1 MDPETSCFFEARMQ
15 KLLKDPKN
23 FETVHRRTDG
33 HDRKHNPSII
43 PDSSRKHQRRFTQ
56 VMPRSKHGPFELRP
70 GAERYYT
77 KQDVLDRV
85 NFSRATL
92 IRRVRNKSMPAP
104 VEAKEMNYGYL
115 LWLREEID
123 KWLEQHP
130 QFDREKK
137 AGSTRND
144 VRLHFKNEEMHAIRL
159 ASQCAHNIEAD
170 TEKFIK
176 TAVLLYS
183 NQVLRLT
190 YDDLITQEQ
199 RKDPDLN
206 FLENKVL
213 LRRIKAWHAKQFT
226 NLIYK
231 AEQYELHR

>member
-1 MDPETSCFFEARMQ
+1 
-15 KLLKDPKN
+15 
-23 FETVHRRTDG
+23 
-33 HDRKHNPSII
+33 
-43 PDSSRKHQRRFTQ
+43 
-56 VMPRSKHGPFELRP
+56 
-70 GAERYYT
+70 
-77 KQDVLDRV
+77 
-85 NFSRATL
+85 
-92 IRRVRNKSMPAP
+92 MPAP

-159 ASQCAHNIEAD
+159 ASQCAHNVEAN
-170 TEKFIK
+170 TEEFIK

-213 LRRIKAWHAKQFT
+213 LRRIKAWHAKQLSKLETQAKRFRT
-226 NLIYK
+226 ASGWRRGTHSTPHQSVLS
-231 AEQYELHR
+231 R

>member
-1 MDPETSCFFEARMQ
+1 
-15 KLLKDPKN
+15 
-23 FETVHRRTDG
+23 
-33 HDRKHNPSII
+33 
-43 PDSSRKHQRRFTQ
+43 
-56 VMPRSKHGPFELRP
+56 
-70 GAERYYT
+70 
-77 KQDVLDRV
+77 
-85 NFSRATL
+85 
-92 IRRVRNKSMPAP
+92 MPAP

-144 VRLHFKNEEMHAIRL
+144 VRLHFKNDEMHAIRL
-159 ASQCAHNIEAD
+159 ASQCAHNAEPN
-170 TEKFIK
+170 TEEFIIK
-176 TAVLLYS
+176 AVLHYA

-199 RKDPDLN
+199 RKDPALN

-231 AEQYELHR
+231 AEQYELRR

>member
-1 MDPETSCFFEARMQ
+1 
-15 KLLKDPKN
+15 
-23 FETVHRRTDG
+23 
-33 HDRKHNPSII
+33 
-43 PDSSRKHQRRFTQ
+43 
-56 VMPRSKHGPFELRP
+56 MPRSKHGPFELRP

-123 KWLEQHP
+123 KWLEQNP

-159 ASQCAHNIEAD
+159 ASQCAHNIEAN
-170 TEKFIK
+170 TEEFIK

-213 LRRIKAWHAKQFT
+213 LRKIKAWHAKQ
-226 NLIYK
+226 LSRLEAQAKLSRK
-231 AEQYELHR
+231 AAGWRRGTHPAPHQSVLSR

>member
-1 MDPETSCFFEARMQ
+1 
-15 KLLKDPKN
+15 
-23 FETVHRRTDG
+23 
-33 HDRKHNPSII
+33 
-43 PDSSRKHQRRFTQ
+43 
-56 VMPRSKHGPFELRP
+56 MPG
-70 GAERYYT
+70 
-77 KQDVLDRV
+77 
-85 NFSRATL
+85 
-92 IRRVRNKSMPAP
+92 P

-159 ASQCAHNIEAD
+159 ASQCAHNIEAN
-170 TEKFIK
+170 TEEFIK

-213 LRRIKAWHAKQFT
+213 LRKIKAWHAKQLSKLEAQAKQGKLSRT
-226 NLIYK
+226 ATGWRRGTHSTPHQSVLS
-231 AEQYELHR
+231 R

>member
-1 MDPETSCFFEARMQ
+1 
-15 KLLKDPKN
+15 
-23 FETVHRRTDG
+23 
-33 HDRKHNPSII
+33 
-43 PDSSRKHQRRFTQ
+43 
-56 VMPRSKHGPFELRP
+56 
-70 GAERYYT
+70 
-77 KQDVLDRV
+77 
-85 NFSRATL
+85 
-92 IRRVRNKSMPAP
+92 MPAP
-104 VEAKEMNYGYL
+104 VEAKEMNYGHQ
-115 LWLREEID
+115 LWLRAEID

-137 AGSTRND
+137 AGTTRND

-213 LRRIKAWHAKQFT
+213 LRKIKEWHAKQLSKLEAQAKLSRT
-226 NLIYK
+226 ATGWRRGTHSAPHQSVLS
-231 AEQYELHR
+231 R

>member
-1 MDPETSCFFEARMQ
+1 
-15 KLLKDPKN
+15 
-23 FETVHRRTDG
+23 
-33 HDRKHNPSII
+33 
-43 PDSSRKHQRRFTQ
+43 
-56 VMPRSKHGPFELRP
+56 MPRSKHGPFELRP

-159 ASQCAHNIEAD
+159 ASQCAHNIEAN
-170 TEKFIK
+170 TEEFIK

-213 LRRIKAWHAKQFT
+213 LRKIKAWHAKQ
-226 NLIYK
+226 LSRLEAQAKLSRK
-231 AEQYELHR
+231 ATGWRRGTHSAPNQSVLSR

>member
-1 MDPETSCFFEARMQ
+1 
-15 KLLKDPKN
+15 
-23 FETVHRRTDG
+23 
-33 HDRKHNPSII
+33 
-43 PDSSRKHQRRFTQ
+43 
-56 VMPRSKHGPFELRP
+56 
-70 GAERYYT
+70 
-77 KQDVLDRV
+77 
-85 NFSRATL
+85 
-92 IRRVRNKSMPAP
+92 
-104 VEAKEMNYGYL
+104 
-115 LWLREEID
+115 
-123 KWLEQHP
+123 
-130 QFDREKK
+130 
-137 AGSTRND
+137 
-144 VRLHFKNEEMHAIRL
+144 MHAIRL

-231 AEQYELHR
+231 AEQYELRR

>member
-1 MDPETSCFFEARMQ
+1 
-15 KLLKDPKN
+15 
-23 FETVHRRTDG
+23 
-33 HDRKHNPSII
+33 
-43 PDSSRKHQRRFTQ
+43 
-56 VMPRSKHGPFELRP
+56 MPRSKHGPFELRP

-159 ASQCAHNIEAD
+159 ASQCAHNIEAN
-170 TEKFIK
+170 TEEFIK

-213 LRRIKAWHAKQFT
+213 LRKIKAWHAKQ
-226 NLIYK
+226 LSKLEAQAKLSRK
-231 AEQYELHR
+231 ATGWGRRAHSTPHQSVLSR

>member
-1 MDPETSCFFEARMQ
+1 
-15 KLLKDPKN
+15 
-23 FETVHRRTDG
+23 
-33 HDRKHNPSII
+33 
-43 PDSSRKHQRRFTQ
+43 
-56 VMPRSKHGPFELRP
+56 
-70 GAERYYT
+70 
-77 KQDVLDRV
+77 
-85 NFSRATL
+85 
-92 IRRVRNKSMPAP
+92 MPAP
-104 VEAKEMNYGYL
+104 VEAKEMNYGHQ

-137 AGSTRND
+137 AGTTRND

-213 LRRIKAWHAKQFT
+213 LRRIKAWHAKQT
-226 NLIYK
+226 TTPKLK
-231 AEQYELHR
+231 AEQFKFSTKASSWRRRADSTPHQSVLSR

>member
-1 MDPETSCFFEARMQ
+1 
-15 KLLKDPKN
+15 
-23 FETVHRRTDG
+23 
-33 HDRKHNPSII
+33 
-43 PDSSRKHQRRFTQ
+43 
-56 VMPRSKHGPFELRP
+56 MPRSKYGPFELRP

-92 IRRVRNKSMPAP
+92 IRRVRNKSMPGP

-170 TEKFIK
+170 TEEFIK
-176 TAVLLYS
+176 TAVLLYA

-213 LRRIKAWHAKQFT
+213 LRKIKAWHAKQ
-226 NLIYK
+226 LSRLEAQAKLSRK
-231 AEQYELHR
+231 ATGWRRGTHSAPHQSVLSR